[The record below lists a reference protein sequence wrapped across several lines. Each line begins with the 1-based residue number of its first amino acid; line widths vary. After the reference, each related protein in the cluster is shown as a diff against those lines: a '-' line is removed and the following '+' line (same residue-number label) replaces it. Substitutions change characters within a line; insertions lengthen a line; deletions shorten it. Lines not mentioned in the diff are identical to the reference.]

1 MSKRFLPILFLM
13 FACNEKKL
21 SAAEESFLLQ
31 LQDECSCEASLMHDR
46 TAIESNAGNGVFHI
60 DLINSTVYYCNM
72 SPAEL
77 ERIANNV
84 ARRFALVMAHKGNYS
99 NIQVEFSQMEKDK
112 VSCSRKFMV
121 RRP

>member
-1 MSKRFLPILFLM
+1 MSKIFFPVLFLL

-31 LQDECSCEASLMHDR
+31 LQDECGCEASLMHDR
-46 TAIESNAGNGVFHI
+46 TAIGNNAGNGVFHI

-72 SPAEL
+72 DPVEL

-84 ARRFALVMAHKGNYS
+84 ARRFAVIMEHKGNYS
-99 NIQVEFSQMEKDK
+99 NIQVEFSQMKKDE
-112 VSCSRKFMV
+112 VNCSRKFMV